1 MKRHT
6 LPGILLGISLMSGS
20 SLAHIEQ
27 SEPIQSLRESY
38 FALLGITFAPIGGM
52 VKGRI
57 EWNDALF
64 TI

>member
-6 LPGILLGISLMSGS
+6 LLGILLGISLMSGS
-20 SLAHIEQ
+20 SLAHIQQ
-27 SEPIQSLRESY
+27 SEPIQSLRQSC
-38 FALLGITFAPIGGM
+38 FALLGMTFAPMGGM
-52 VKGRI
+52 VKTRI